1 MGHARAPNLGIELLR
16 VEILL
21 AILGFKVE
29 QTTPKA
35 KTADP
40 SSLNRLPLNT
50 HTLDPEALFWFVGF
64 QKSELRGSG
73 GF

>member
-21 AILGFKVE
+21 ASSGFKVE

-35 KTADP
+35 KTADR
-40 SSLNRLPLNT
+40 SSLNP
-50 HTLDPEALFWFVGF
+50 
-64 QKSELRGSG
+64 
-73 GF
+73 